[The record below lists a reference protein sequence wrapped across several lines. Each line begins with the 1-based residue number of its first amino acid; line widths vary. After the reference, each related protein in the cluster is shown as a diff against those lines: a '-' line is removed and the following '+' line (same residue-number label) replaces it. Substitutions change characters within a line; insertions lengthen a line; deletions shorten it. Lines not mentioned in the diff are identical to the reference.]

1 LTAPPLVGAPC
12 DALRRRKGKKCL
24 EILLGGK
31 FESVKKDK
39 ILKIEI
45 KIVKA
50 NLGYT
55 TIPAGSK

>member
-1 LTAPPLVGAPC
+1 
-12 DALRRRKGKKCL
+12 LRRRKGKKCL

-31 FESVKKDK
+31 IESVKKDK

-45 KIVKA
+45 KNVKA